1 MNLAI
6 YVCLGCMLAFGIF
19 AVTSRKLIISA
30 VALAVVSAALGVLM
44 YVLGAHSAAIFEVSV
59 CSGLVTVIFISAVSL
74 SNGDK
79 QVEALDTAE
88 PARKKRFLP
97 AILIG
102 AGAIV
107 MIAAGLSGFSLGAP
121 VASASSASFQEVFW
135 ETCQADIFGQMVALI
150 AGAAAIVVFFKESED
165 K

>member
-6 YVCLGCMLAFGIF
+6 YLCLGCMLACGIF
-19 AVTSRKLIISA
+19 AATSRKLIISA

-79 QVEALDTAE
+79 QIEAQDAAE
-88 PARKKRFLP
+88 PRRKKRFLP

-107 MIAAGLSGFSLGAP
+107 MIAAGFSGFSLGTPLPAT
-121 VASASSASFQEVFW
+121 SDASFQEVFW
-135 ETCQADIFGQMVALI
+135 ETSQADIFGQMVALI
-150 AGAAAIVVFFKESED
+150 AGASAIVVFFKEGED

>member
-1 MNLAI
+1 MELAI

-19 AVTSRKLIISA
+19 AATSRKLIISA

-79 QVEALDTAE
+79 QIEAQDTAE
-88 PARKKRFLP
+88 PKRKKRYLP

-102 AGAIV
+102 LGALI
-107 MIAAGLSGFSLGAP
+107 MIAAGFSGFSLGEP
-121 VASASSASFQEVFW
+121 VSATSGVSFQEVFW

-150 AGAAAIVVFFKESED
+150 AGASAIVVFFKEGED

>member
-6 YVCLGCMLAFGIF
+6 YVCLGCMLVFGVF
-19 AVTSRKLIISA
+19 SATSRKLIISA

-44 YVLGAHSAAIFEVSV
+44 YVLGAHTAAIFEVSV

-79 QVEALDTAE
+79 LSSAQNRGEA
-88 PARKKRFLP
+88 PRRARKLP
-97 AILIG
+97 VILVG
-102 AGAIV
+102 AGAV
-107 MIAAGLSGFSLGAP
+107 LMIAAWLTGFSVGTPATA
-121 VASASSASFQEVFW
+121 VSGESFNDVFW

-150 AGAAAIVVFFKESED
+150 AGASAIVVFFKESENE
-165 K
+165 

>member
-1 MNLAI
+1 MNIAI
-6 YVCLGCMLAFGIF
+6 YVCLGCMLVFGVF
-19 AVTSRKLIISA
+19 SAASRKLIISA

-44 YVLGAHSAAIFEVSV
+44 YVLGAHTAAIFEVSV

-79 QVEALDTAE
+79 QIEAQDVAV
-88 PARKKRFLP
+88 PARKRRFLP

-102 AGAIV
+102 AGAIL
-107 MIAAGLSGFSLGAP
+107 MIVAWLTGFSVGTPAAAVSGAN
-121 VASASSASFQEVFW
+121 FNDVFW

-150 AGAAAIVVFFKESED
+150 AGASAIVVFFKESENE
-165 K
+165 